1 MKTKLIVLLIISII
15 FNSEIISQN
24 IFSKNTKDKI
34 SDPIELKTKNCE
46 IYKGLFTMYQ
56 SKKDGKSYIE
66 IDSTHLNKEFIYFSY
81 IENGVTD
88 AGAVKGSYRGSKI
101 IKINKFYDKI
111 DFTIENTSF
120 YFDDDS
126 PLKKAENTNINTPI
140 IISETI
146 IATSEDKKRFLLNA
160 DNIFLNESFNKLN
173 IHTLEHIRDLSL
185 VT

>member
-1 MKTKLIVLLIISII
+1 MKTKLIALLIISII

-24 IFSKNTKDKI
+24 IFSKNTKNKI

-88 AGAVKGSYRGSKI
+88 AGAVKGSYRGSK
-101 IKINKFYDKI
+101 
-111 DFTIENTSF
+111 
-120 YFDDDS
+120 
-126 PLKKAENTNINTPI
+126 
-140 IISETI
+140 
-146 IATSEDKKRFLLNA
+146 
-160 DNIFLNESFNKLN
+160 
-173 IHTLEHIRDLSL
+173 
-185 VT
+185 

>member
-1 MKTKLIVLLIISII
+1 
-15 FNSEIISQN
+15 
-24 IFSKNTKDKI
+24 
-34 SDPIELKTKNCE
+34 
-46 IYKGLFTMYQ
+46 MYQ

-120 YFDDDS
+120 YFDV
-126 PLKKAENTNINTPI
+126 
-140 IISETI
+140 
-146 IATSEDKKRFLLNA
+146 FLLNVMLRQL
-160 DNIFLNESFNKLN
+160 DGKGVSIIGNSNLFSQ
-173 IHTLEHIRDLSL
+173 H
-185 VT
+185 